1 MDVAAGLFLIAL
13 AALGY
18 VGAIGLD
25 FGQMRGIGPGLMPK
39 VTAAIVA
46 ALGLLVLL
54 QGLFGNG
61 ERMQRWSLRG
71 IVFVLGAV
79 MVFATTVRTFGLAVA
94 GPLAIIISSLA
105 DRQTRPIEVL
115 LFAIGLTAICIG
127 LFKYLL
133 RLPIPLAPFYLGY

>member
-1 MDVAAGLFLIAL
+1 
-13 AALGY
+13 
-18 VGAIGLD
+18 
-25 FGQMRGIGPGLMPK
+25 
-39 VTAAIVA
+39 
-46 ALGLLVLL
+46 
-54 QGLFGNG
+54 
-61 ERMQRWSLRG
+61 
-71 IVFVLGAV
+71 VFVLGAV